1 MKLNI
6 KNFQSIAEADIEI
19 GPLTVLVGQSDVGKS
34 AVIRALRLL
43 HRNNGGLELV
53 KYGATSLYI
62 QQTCEDGST
71 ASISKGKGQNAY
83 QAGARVFSKV
93 GKDVPP
99 EICGILRTDELVLD
113 KDLAIDLNFSGQF
126 DSPFLLADSSA
137 VVTKAIS
144 SLSGINILYSAIREA
159 NAEAQKAKAKGDV
172 LTDSLKGLLK
182 YDTLSLEA
190 EEVKRIFDSLVL
202 MQSLKEKTEAG
213 IVSKK
218 TKLTT
223 LTDIGLRQITVSVLE
238 APLKDAQELQKQ
250 LGEAYRHRDTLKV
263 CKDKFFGISEFTLTA
278 EYADGVKYI
287 GESLEKLA
295 YVKSIIADKR
305 EKVEKLKDTF
315 SSLAD
320 KVLKNGEQLLELTRL
335 ESEYATLKEQVKI
348 CEACGRPL

>member
-1 MKLNI
+1 MKLQI

-53 KYGATSLYI
+53 KYGSPSLYI

-99 EICGILRTDELVLD
+99 EISAILRTDELALD
-113 KDLAIDLNFSGQF
+113 KDLTIDLNFSGQF

-144 SLSGINILYSAIREA
+144 GLSGINILYSAIREA
-159 NAEAQKAKAKGDV
+159 NSEAQKLKAKGDV

-182 YDTLSLEA
+182 YDQLFLEA
-190 EEVKRIFDSLVL
+190 EEVKRLFENLTM
-202 MQSLKEKTEAG
+202 MQSLKEKMGYSIATKNTHLQTLNG
-213 IVSKK
+213 IASKSI
-218 TKLTT
+218 
-223 LTDIGLRQITVSVLE
+223 DVSVLD
-238 APLKDAQELQKQ
+238 APYKEVQQTQVSLREFYKRRDSLKAS
-250 LGEAYRHRDTLKV
+250 
-263 CKDKFFGISEFTLTA
+263 KDKFFGISEFTLTQ
-278 EYADGVKYI
+278 EYSDSVNYI
-287 GESLEKLA
+287 GESVGKLKYVQTIIAEKDKKLSKLRDLLTSVSSLEKNGDTVGVDLVQA
-295 YVKSIIADKR
+295 EVEYDELKSQI
-305 EKVEKLKDTF
+305 
-315 SSLAD
+315 
-320 KVLKNGEQLLELTRL
+320 
-335 ESEYATLKEQVKI
+335 KI